1 MTAPHRS
8 VGSAVTLLRFCRD
21 RDIAVT
27 PVVAD
32 VALHAIDDLVALLH
46 EASVLAEDAVAAS
59 NGMLD
64 QRLHLLAENAALIAD
79 ATSAR
84 VRTPRRTR

>member
-1 MTAPHRS
+1 MS
-8 VGSAVTLLRFCRD
+8 VNAVTSAVTLLRFCRD

-32 VALHAIDDLVALLH
+32 VALNAIDVLVA
-46 EASVLAEDAVAAS
+46 ALAEAADLAGTAVAAS
-59 NGMLD
+59 DVLLA

-79 ATSAR
+79 ATTAR
-84 VRTPRRTR
+84 ASRSRR